1 MNKLLRI
8 LLIILFFTTAVC
20 AQKNFTLKQVTTDE
34 ITLQPKKLEQLQ
46 WIPGTDD
53 FAYVFSESGTQK
65 LYKENSDIEGR
76 KELLTL
82 NQLST
87 VLTAAGLDAADSFPI
102 FNWISSDKIRFRDG
116 NKLVDYYLKTNTPN
130 IINNIKDN
138 GKNTDF
144 ITPDK
149 IAYTVDNNLYIAVNS
164 KQIQI
169 TNDKDAGIVNG
180 QFVHRHEFGINKGT
194 FWSPK
199 GNYLAFY
206 RKDETMVTNY
216 PILDI
221 SKRPAVVNYIKYPM
235 AGMTSEEVTIGVYN
249 LKSKKITWLETG
261 EPKDHYLPG
270 VTWSPDEKY
279 IYVNELNRDQN
290 DMKLSRYDVQT
301 GELVK
306 VLFEETSDKYVEP
319 MHGPIFFED
328 DPSMFIW
335 ITRKDGWNHLY
346 LFDAQGAKIVELTK
360 GDWEVTEYDGLSLVG
375 YNIFFTA
382 TRQSPIERQYFKVD
396 LDRYEMIQITNEPGV
411 HNVVRNESGTK
422 FLDQVGNLKTPY
434 EVKVI
439 DKTGQVIRKVY
450 SAPNPLDGYNT
461 CNIKIDTLKSIDGYN
476 LYCRT
481 ILPPDFD
488 QNKKYPVIVY
498 VYGGPHKQLILN
510 KWLGNAK
517 PWLYYLA
524 QQGFIIS
531 TLDNRGSNNRGL
543 EFEQKTFRHL
553 GTVEIADQLIG
564 VNYLKS
570 LSYVDKS
577 RIGVYGR
584 SYGGFMSAGLMLR
597 NPDVFKVCV
606 SESPVID
613 WKYYEV
619 MYTERYMD
627 TPEINPDGYAESS
640 LLNYIQG
647 LKGKLL
653 LVHGTSDPVVVWQHT
668 LLFVEKATHLGI
680 NIDYFPYLDQEHHVK
695 GVDQIH
701 LYRKIRNYFLDN
713 L

>member
-1 MNKLLRI
+1 MSKLLRF
-8 LLIILFFTTAVC
+8 LLIFLFLPAVVV
-20 AQKNFTLKQVTTDE
+20 AQKNFTLRQVTTDTV
-34 ITLQPKKLEQLQ
+34 TLRPKKLDQLQ

-53 FAYVFSESGTQK
+53 FAYVFSNNNSES
-65 LYKENSDIEGR
+65 LYKENSEIEG
-76 KELLTL
+76 KEEFISLDHF
-82 NQLST
+82 NAVIIS
-87 VLTAAGLDAADSFPI
+87 AGLDTIKSFPQ
-102 FNWISSDKIRFRDG
+102 FTWTSSNTIRFWNE
-116 NKLVDYYLKTNTPN
+116 NKFVEYNLNTNMPK
-130 IINNIKDN
+130 IVNNIKEN
-138 GKNTDF
+138 GKNADF

-149 IAYTVDNNLYIAVNS
+149 IAYTLENNLYIAVNS
-164 KQIQI
+164 KQIQV
-169 TNDKDAGIVNG
+169 TNDKDKGIVNG
-180 QFVHRHEFGINKGT
+180 QVVHRKEFNIKKGT

-206 RKDETMVTNY
+206 RKDETMVTDY

-221 SKRPAVVNYIKYPM
+221 SKRPAIVNYIKYPM

-249 LKSKKITWLETG
+249 LRTKKITWLKTG

-290 DMKLSRYDVQT
+290 DMKLSRYNATT
-301 GELVK
+301 GELTN

-319 MHGPIFFED
+319 MHGPIFFEG

-335 ITRKDGWNHLY
+335 ISRVKGWNHLFLY
-346 LFDAQGAKIVELTK
+346 DAQGAKIVELTK

-382 TRQSPIERQYFKVD
+382 TKQSPIERQYYKVD
-396 LDRYEMIQITNEPGV
+396 LDRYEMIQITNDPGV
-411 HNVVRNESGTK
+411 HDAVRNESGTK
-422 FLDQVGNLKTPY
+422 FLDQVSNLETPY

-439 DKTGQVIRKVY
+439 DKTGQTIRQVY
-450 SAPNPLDGYNT
+450 STPNPFDGYNT
-461 CNIKIDTLKSIDGYN
+461 CKIEIDTLKGADGYN

-481 ILPPDFD
+481 IYPSDFD
-488 QNKKYPVIVY
+488 QSKKYPVIVY
-498 VYGGPHKQLILN
+498 LYGGPHDQLVLN
-510 KWLGNAK
+510 KWIGNAK
-517 PWLYYLA
+517 TWLYYLA
-524 QQGFIIS
+524 QQGFIIF

-543 EFEQKTFRHL
+543 EFEQKTFRNL
-553 GTVEIADQLIG
+553 GTIEIVDQMIG

-570 LSYVDKS
+570 LSYVDTT

-584 SYGGFMSAGLMLR
+584 SYGGFMSAGLMLK
-597 NPDVFKVCV
+597 NPGVFKVCV

-627 TPEINPDGYAESS
+627 TPEMNPDGYTESS
-640 LLNYIQG
+640 LLNYIQD

-668 LLFVEKATHLGI
+668 LLFVEKSTHLGI
-680 NIDYFPYLDQEHHVK
+680 DIDYFPYIDHKHHIK

-701 LYRKIRNYFLDN
+701 LYQKISNYFLDN